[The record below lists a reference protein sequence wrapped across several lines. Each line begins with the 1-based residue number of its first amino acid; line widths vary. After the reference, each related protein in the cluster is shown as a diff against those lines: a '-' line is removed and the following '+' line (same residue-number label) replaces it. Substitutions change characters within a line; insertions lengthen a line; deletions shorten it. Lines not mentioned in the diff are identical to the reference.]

1 MKNYHVI
8 VNGSSAESQI
18 QMEEALGFVKSNL
31 QTDDIKP
38 GNLYIYGKDGAP
50 YTQEQVL
57 AELEKE
63 VQEEDLYVF
72 GNGEEN
78 TAMAVRLAARCHGSS
93 VTDVQA
99 VESSWTDSGIA
110 VRKMVYANHMEALF
124 QMEKGPYCISLAR
137 GMEREKEEMAAL
149 EEKSIICKG
158 EAAYIVSRE
167 FHPKEDEE
175 GLEHA
180 KVVVAAGRGV
190 GKKDNMEILDKVAG
204 KLGGKVVVSRPAA
217 MNAWKPMNRL
227 IGVSGAMIS
236 PDICITAGVSG
247 AAAFYAG
254 VEKSKFIV
262 AINNDEHAPIMKMA
276 DVAVADD
283 FLPIMEELDQIL
295 EDR

>member
-124 QMEKGPYCISLAR
+124 QMEKGLTVSRWHVEWSVKKKKWRPWKRKVLSAKERRVYCI
-137 GMEREKEEMAAL
+137 
-149 EEKSIICKG
+149 
-158 EAAYIVSRE
+158 
-167 FHPKEDEE
+167 P
-175 GLEHA
+175 
-180 KVVVAAGRGV
+180 
-190 GKKDNMEILDKVAG
+190 
-204 KLGGKVVVSRPAA
+204 
-217 MNAWKPMNRL
+217 
-227 IGVSGAMIS
+227 GVSSEG
-236 PDICITAGVSG
+236 
-247 AAAFYAG
+247 
-254 VEKSKFIV
+254 
-262 AINNDEHAPIMKMA
+262 
-276 DVAVADD
+276 
-283 FLPIMEELDQIL
+283 
-295 EDR
+295 R